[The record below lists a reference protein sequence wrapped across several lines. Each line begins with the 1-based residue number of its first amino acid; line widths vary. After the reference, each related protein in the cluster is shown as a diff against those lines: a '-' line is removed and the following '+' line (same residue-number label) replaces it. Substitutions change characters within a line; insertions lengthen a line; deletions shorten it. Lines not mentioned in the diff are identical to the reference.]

1 MAAWGD
7 EDEDSFNESL
17 SDTDDHTFAA
27 VDTKFT
33 EDEYTFLDHEEVLKI
48 KDNLVAEVAEMMGD
62 ADHVVV
68 TMLLRAFEWNQEK
81 FYARYLENPDDILT
95 HVGMQFYGREIA
107 GSTEEVEC
115 RICDEDFPPA
125 ECFALGCG
133 HWFCR
138 GCWQHYLTNKIQHE
152 GYTCILTKCPEYK
165 CPATVTDTVFEQQCT
180 PEIAAR
186 YERFVARSFV
196 ESSRNLRWCPAP
208 RCERIVR
215 SSGSPENVLC
225 LCGFKFCFQCNQEP
239 HAPASCSQVRS
250 WLAKC
255 QDESETAHWILAN
268 TRQCPKC
275 NVRIEKNQGCNHM
288 TCQSCKYDFCWVCM
302 GPWSEH
308 GSETGGFYRCNVFD
322 PKKATDHNATD
333 AKKELDRYLH
343 YYQRYHNH
351 GNSKRFA
358 ERIRDRNEERMSKLQ
373 EQTNSSFIE
382 VQFLKTAMDQV
393 FELRQVLQFTYV
405 YAYYLEDPDER
416 ELFEFLQQD
425 LERSTETLSELSER
439 PLESMN
445 RTEVVQFT
453 AVTAQF
459 MRNLLDGVRNGLRS
473 SGDNVDF

>member
-1 MAAWGD
+1 
-7 EDEDSFNESL
+7 
-17 SDTDDHTFAA
+17 
-27 VDTKFT
+27 
-33 EDEYTFLDHEEVLKI
+33 
-48 KDNLVAEVAEMMGD
+48 
-62 ADHVVV
+62 
-68 TMLLRAFEWNQEK
+68 
-81 FYARYLENPDDILT
+81 
-95 HVGMQFYGREIA
+95 
-107 GSTEEVEC
+107 
-115 RICDEDFPPA
+115 
-125 ECFALGCG
+125 
-133 HWFCR
+133 
-138 GCWQHYLTNKIQHE
+138 
-152 GYTCILTKCPEYK
+152 
-165 CPATVTDTVFEQQCT
+165 
-180 PEIAAR
+180 
-186 YERFVARSFV
+186 
-196 ESSRNLRWCPAP
+196 
-208 RCERIVR
+208 
-215 SSGSPENVLC
+215 
-225 LCGFKFCFQCNQEP
+225 
-239 HAPASCSQVRS
+239 
-250 WLAKC
+250 
-255 QDESETAHWILAN
+255 
-268 TRQCPKC
+268 
-275 NVRIEKNQGCNHM
+275 
-288 TCQSCKYDFCWVCM
+288 M